1 MFELSLQRNRPLR
14 PAAVALLAAAGLA
27 ASAVLSGCDRKATRA
42 ECTEMIDHYVDILIA
57 DDPELAKLP
66 PAQQAPA
73 REVKKA
79 IKKSERSYTRV
90 ESQCETEVKK
100 HEHDCAMKAKTPG
113 DWEACID

>member
-1 MFELSLQRNRPLR
+1 
-14 PAAVALLAAAGLA
+14 
-27 ASAVLSGCDRKATRA
+27 
-42 ECTEMIDHYVDILIA
+42 MIDHYVDMLVA